1 MLGIQTV
8 FEGDNRVEG
17 LFVVICRQPLLTSDP
32 LIYDITNLVLDFSL
46 DLILALLSAP
56 LELSDIVKE
65 SLLHFL
71 VHSSGATFA
80 VLQLTLVLFD

>member
-1 MLGIQTV
+1 ML
-8 FEGDNRVEG
+8 ESDNLVEG
-17 LFVVICRQPLLTSDP
+17 LFVVICRQPLLTSNP
-32 LIYDITNLVLDFSL
+32 LINDVANLVLDFPL
-46 DLILALLSAP
+46 YLILALLSAP

-71 VHSSGATFA
+71 GHASGATFA